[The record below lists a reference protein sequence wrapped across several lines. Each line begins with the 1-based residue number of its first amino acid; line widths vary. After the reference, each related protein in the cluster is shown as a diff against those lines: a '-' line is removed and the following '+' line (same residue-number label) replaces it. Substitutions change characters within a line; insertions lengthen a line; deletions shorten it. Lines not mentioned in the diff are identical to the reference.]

1 MSATPQQVTEAALR
15 LPERDRLRV
24 AAAIWKSVGAPE
36 EALNDL
42 AALVR
47 SHELESGQIT
57 PKTQAE
63 IFKNSRAAMGS
74 TAGSIRTSKL
84 T

>member
-1 MSATPQQVTEAALR
+1 MSVSPQQVTEAALR

-24 AAAIWKSVGAPE
+24 AEAIWKSVGAPE

-47 SHELESGQIT
+47 AHELESGQVT
-57 PKTQAE
+57 PQTQAE
-63 IFKNSRAAMGS
+63 TFKRARAALG
-74 TAGSIRTSKL
+74 
-84 T
+84 